1 LSISS
6 TGKIADELI
15 FEKWKDKQIVK
26 RFAKPFNPDTA
37 KQQTQRSYMAPVV
50 DAWHNDGYSPEDK
63 EAWEN
68 YAKINKIN
76 ATGYNMFTRFK
87 INAQKEAKTWEKLTS
102 CEIINITGEGCSVTI
117 LCPSDKTGILF
128 YGSSKVALYK
138 QVPGIFSSGENTFL
152 IEDLKELT
160 RYYFYIKNTSP
171 GEVARTGIY
180 TFKTVKVGLYGWF
193 TAGWFSTDDWFYN
206 GVPIVYG
213 WFIAGW
219 FNIGDWF
226 YDGIPVTT
234 GWFVAGWFDV
244 GDWFSI

>member
-226 YDGIPVTT
+226 SD
-234 GWFVAGWFDV
+234 
-244 GDWFSI
+244 S